1 MGHKPLKKAIF
12 PAAGLGSRFL
22 PATKIMPKEMLTLID
37 KPLIHYAIE
46 EAREAGIEEFIIIIN
61 DGKEVIKD
69 HFIKK
74 MKLNDLLTRRGKK
87 DELALIQSFEMDDH
101 QIKFV
106 YQEEPLGLGHAIWC
120 AKEYINNEPFAVL
133 SCDDVIL
140 SKDRGC
146 LAQMTDHYDQY
157 GGNVIACENVL
168 AHEVYKYGI
177 LDVEDP
183 TAPITAIKGMV
194 EKPTIDTAPSTLS
207 IRGRYILQPD
217 VFSYLDLKV
226 TGANGEIQLTDAIAS
241 LIGKQALHSYR
252 FKGQL
257 FDCGSKV
264 GYIKATLAF
273 AMERPELRNET
284 SQAIAEY
291 L

>member
-1 MGHKPLKKAIF
+1 MHCLDLFQLDA
-12 PAAGLGSRFL
+12 L
-22 PATKIMPKEMLTLID
+22 PF
-37 KPLIHYAIE
+37 H
-46 EAREAGIEEFIIIIN
+46 
-61 DGKEVIKD
+61 
-69 HFIKK
+69 
-74 MKLNDLLTRRGKK
+74 
-87 DELALIQSFEMDDH
+87 
-101 QIKFV
+101 
-106 YQEEPLGLGHAIWC
+106 LGLILRLLDQAKYADRVRREHARDDRHV
-120 AKEYINNEPFAVL
+120 YPLYDHVL
-133 SCDDVIL
+133 YAH
-140 SKDRGC
+140 R
-146 LAQMTDHYDQY
+146 AYDQY

-241 LIGKQALHSYR
+241 LIGKQDLFAYR